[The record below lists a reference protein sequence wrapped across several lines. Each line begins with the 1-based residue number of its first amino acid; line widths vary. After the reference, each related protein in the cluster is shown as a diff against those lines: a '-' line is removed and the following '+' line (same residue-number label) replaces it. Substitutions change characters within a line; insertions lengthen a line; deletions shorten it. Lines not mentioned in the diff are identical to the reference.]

1 MDINT
6 KGDLAVAKVCLR
18 AIEKGVAVSRP
29 ISDSTRYDLIVDEGG
44 KLLRAQVKYAGVAKT
59 KIVNGVARVSLEKN
73 YYRKSGCKSLFY
85 NKDEVDI
92 VLAYIPAI
100 DQVCCFGPE
109 FFENKNNIYIRFEP
123 AKNKQKKC
131 VFADDHLW

>member
-1 MDINT
+1 MEDHLYVILWRT
-6 KGDLAVAKVCLR
+6 SDTAKWKPLSD
-18 AIEKGVAVSRP
+18 GVLSSR
-29 ISDSTRYDLIVDEGG
+29 
-44 KLLRAQVKYAGVAKT
+44 
-59 KIVNGVARVSLEKN
+59 
-73 YYRKSGCKSLFY
+73 
-85 NKDEVDI
+85 DEVDI